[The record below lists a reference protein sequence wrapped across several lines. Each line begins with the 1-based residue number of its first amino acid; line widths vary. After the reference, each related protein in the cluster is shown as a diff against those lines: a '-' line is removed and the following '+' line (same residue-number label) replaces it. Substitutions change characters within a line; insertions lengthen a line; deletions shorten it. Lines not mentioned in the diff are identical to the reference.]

1 MWVGPAG
8 RPYARPGGAEHPEPV
23 SNRINRFWEL
33 CGQSRSISGTLGAA
47 PGVFNRRD
55 ETRGSR
61 FLLLGFCSLLRC
73 NKRAA
78 FLLRCS
84 RLCLFLRRLLLR
96 RLWRFVAHTLKL
108 PPLVWQTRALNRPTF
123 GIAPLTFGSQP
134 CLTRGSQIGK
144 TKLSVRKAEERHC
157 KEGQERRKEAPQAPA
172 LRSISA
178 YGGDEVSH
186 YDQTRKDNSPEN
198 SPVS

>member
-1 MWVGPAG
+1 MVNPD
-8 RPYARPGGAEHPEPV
+8 RFPEPLEQHLG
-23 SNRINRFWEL
+23 F
-33 CGQSRSISGTLGAA
+33 SITGTKLAA
-47 PGVFNRRD
+47 
-55 ETRGSR
+55 SR

-96 RLWRFVAHTLKL
+96 RLWRFVAHMLKL

-134 CLTRGSQIGK
+134 CLNRGSQIGK
-144 TKLSVRKAEERHC
+144 TKLSVRKAEERHS
-157 KEGQERRKEAPQAPA
+157 KEGQEGRKEAPQAPP

-178 YGGDEVSH
+178 YGGDEVVTMSKPKKTTPSK
-186 YDQTRKDNSPEN
+186 TRQAPSYPWTSPRGTDAGQSSN
-198 SPVS
+198 KGASRQRALQIF

>member
-1 MWVGPAG
+1 MWSIPIDFRNPWSSTWGFQS
-8 RPYARPGGAEHPEPV
+8 PER
-23 SNRINRFWEL
+23 N
-33 CGQSRSISGTLGAA
+33 SRLSFFTSWVLQLA
-47 PGVFNRRD
+47 
-55 ETRGSR
+55 S
-61 FLLLGFCSLLRC
+61 C
-73 NKRAA
+73 NKGAA

-108 PPLVWQTRALNRPTF
+108 PPLLWQTRALNRPTF

-134 CLTRGSQIGK
+134 CLNRGSQIGK
-144 TKLSVRKAEERHC
+144 TKLSVRKAKERHS
-157 KEGQERRKEAPQAPA
+157 KEGQEGRKEAPQAAA

-186 YDQTRKDNSPEN
+186 YDQTRKDNSSEN

>member
-1 MWVGPAG
+1 MAWQEGHTLDLEALSTLS
-8 RPYARPGGAEHPEPV
+8 PYRT
-23 SNRINRFWEL
+23 RINRFGNYMVNPDRFPEPL
-33 CGQSRSISGTLGAA
+33 EQHLGFSIAGTKLAA
-47 PGVFNRRD
+47 
-55 ETRGSR
+55 SR

-78 FLLRCS
+78 FLLRCC

-96 RLWRFVAHTLKL
+96 SLWRFVAHMLKL

-134 CLTRGSQIGK
+134 CLNRGSQIGK

-157 KEGQERRKEAPQAPA
+157 KESQEGRKEAPQAPA

-186 YDQTRKDNSPEN
+186 YDQTQKDNSLEN

>member
-1 MWVGPAG
+1 MQ
-8 RPYARPGGAEHPEPV
+8 RD
-23 SNRINRFWEL
+23 S
-33 CGQSRSISGTLGAA
+33 
-47 PGVFNRRD
+47 RD
-55 ETRGSR
+55 ETRRSR

-96 RLWRFVAHTLKL
+96 RLWRFVAHMLKL

-123 GIAPLTFGSQP
+123 GIAPLTLGPQP
-134 CLTRGSQIGK
+134 CLNRGSQIGK
-144 TKLSVRKAEERHC
+144 TKLSVRKAEERHS
-157 KEGQERRKEAPQAPA
+157 KEGQEGRKEAPP

>member
-1 MWVGPAG
+1 MAWQEGHTLDLEALSTLSPYRTESIALGIMWSIPIDFRNPWSSTWG
-8 RPYARPGGAEHPEPV
+8 
-23 SNRINRFWEL
+23 F
-33 CGQSRSISGTLGAA
+33 QS
-47 PGVFNRRD
+47 PD
-55 ETRGSR
+55 ETRRSR

-96 RLWRFVAHTLKL
+96 SLWRFVAHTLKL
-108 PPLVWQTRALNRPTF
+108 PPLVRQTRALNRPTF

-134 CLTRGSQIGK
+134 CLNRGSQIGK
-144 TKLSVRKAEERHC
+144 TKLSVRKAEERHS
-157 KEGQERRKEAPQAPA
+157 KEGQEGRKEAPQAPA

-186 YDQTRKDNSPEN
+186 YDETRKDNSPEN

>member
-1 MWVGPAG
+1 MGTLAEFPCGNRSFKDPGVLPHLSSEATRTLKLWVGLAG

-55 ETRGSR
+55 ETRRSR

-96 RLWRFVAHTLKL
+96 RLWRFVAHMLITTLGL
-108 PPLVWQTRALNRPTF
+108 ADASIEPTNFWDCPFDLCASALSHHQ
-123 GIAPLTFGSQP
+123 LT
-134 CLTRGSQIGK
+134 L
-144 TKLSVRKAEERHC
+144 
-157 KEGQERRKEAPQAPA
+157 
-172 LRSISA
+172 
-178 YGGDEVSH
+178 
-186 YDQTRKDNSPEN
+186 
-198 SPVS
+198 

>member
-1 MWVGPAG
+1 MVSGEKRLCSSVRTKRGRNGQIGPAI
-8 RPYARPGGAEHPEPV
+8 A
-23 SNRINRFWEL
+23 
-33 CGQSRSISGTLGAA
+33 GTKLVA
-47 PGVFNRRD
+47 
-55 ETRGSR
+55 SR
-61 FLLLGFCSLLRC
+61 FLLLGFCRLLRC

-96 RLWRFVAHTLKL
+96 RLWRFVAHMLKL

-123 GIAPLTFGSQP
+123 GIAPLTFGPQP
-134 CLTRGSQIGK
+134 CLNRGSQIGK

-157 KEGQERRKEAPQAPA
+157 KESQEGRKEAPQAPA

-186 YDQTRKDNSPEN
+186 YDQTQKDNSFED